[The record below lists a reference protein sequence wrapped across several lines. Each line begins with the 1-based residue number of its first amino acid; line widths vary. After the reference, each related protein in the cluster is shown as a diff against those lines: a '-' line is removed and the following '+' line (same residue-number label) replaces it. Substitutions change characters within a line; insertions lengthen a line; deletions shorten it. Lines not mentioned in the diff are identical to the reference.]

1 MKPISWFSITWQLA
15 STYRKLYWQSIN
27 TDHPS
32 FTKAVFFFS
41 LAHFYISCTYLA
53 YVLVCHPCISDVFV
67 FSIGVYM
74 LVSNSN
80 KWYAFNISLVPNNR
94 LCHCCRATCFFFA
107 SCWRQFGGPSF
118 ACVQDYSRASQDHP
132 RIIPGQLKATLDN
145 TARWGVKITALVL

>member
-94 LCHCCRATCFFFA
+94 LCHCCRATCFFFLLLVDVSLEVPA
-107 SCWRQFGGPSF
+107 LHVFKITQE
-118 ACVQDYSRASQDHP
+118 HP
-132 RIIPGQLKATLDN
+132 RIIPGSSQDSWRQHWTILQD
-145 TARWGVKITALVL
+145 GVWK